1 MDLGKPKEYVAQ
13 GHARR
18 AGDDGCEGPERLD
31 RGTAS
36 NVAGGRTM
44 TEVELCPLR
53 RRIEA
58 LASERGEYY
67 LVCSRYGDR
76 PVPADGCRFE
86 SCAVA
91 RRAAR
96 LTEEYRS
103 ALRRYDPALPEYDIV
118 VRQTPKLGAEAD
130 PDGAGA
136 SQ

>member
-1 MDLGKPKEYVAQ
+1 
-13 GHARR
+13 
-18 AGDDGCEGPERLD
+18 
-31 RGTAS
+31 
-36 NVAGGRTM
+36 M
-44 TEVELCPLR
+44 TEKLCPLR

-86 SCAVA
+86 SRAVA

-103 ALRRYDPALPEYDIV
+103 ALRRYDPALPQYDIV
-118 VRQTPKLGAEAD
+118 VRQTPELGAEAD
-130 PDGAGA
+130 PDEAGA
-136 SQ
+136 RQ